1 MGREIERME
10 FEIRIFKEYNK
21 ILDDEILFL
30 RGKILEIEQIIFEI
44 QMLYDD
50 EIDDLREQLKDFS
63 Q

>member
-30 RGKILEIEQIIFEI
+30 RGKILEIE
-44 QMLYDD
+44 
-50 EIDDLREQLKDFS
+50 
-63 Q
+63 